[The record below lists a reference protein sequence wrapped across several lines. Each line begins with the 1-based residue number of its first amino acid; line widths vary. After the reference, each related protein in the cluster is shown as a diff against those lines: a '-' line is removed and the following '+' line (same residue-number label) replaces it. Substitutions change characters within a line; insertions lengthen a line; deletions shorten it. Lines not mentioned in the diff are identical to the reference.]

1 MRSLVARNAVSA
13 LGTPA
18 PGKATFKSWNERDFE
33 DQIRVIGLERLR
45 SSLRQRARRWAARD
59 RHLFGVRGTM
69 DADLMITIAFCLYV
83 SLGSLAVVMLVARSI
98 RDDTTKAAEAKRR
111 PPAANPAKGSRSHG
125 RRELQAATAVSELEA
140 KRAEKCG
147 RRR

>member
-1 MRSLVARNAVSA
+1 MRSLVARNAVFA

-18 PGKATFKSWNERDFE
+18 RGKATFKSWNERDFE

-45 SSLRQRARRWAARD
+45 SSLGQRARRWAATD

-83 SLGSLAVVMLVARSI
+83 SLGSLAVVTLVAPSI

-111 PPAANPAKGSRSHG
+111 PAGGEPAERITQRRS
-125 RRELQAATAVSELEA
+125 A
-140 KRAEKCG
+140 
-147 RRR
+147 

>member
-18 PGKATFKSWNERDFE
+18 PGKATFKSWNDRDFE

-59 RHLFGVRGTM
+59 RHLFGVRGH
-69 DADLMITIAFCLYV
+69 DGC
-83 SLGSLAVVMLVARSI
+83 
-98 RDDTTKAAEAKRR
+98 
-111 PPAANPAKGSRSHG
+111 
-125 RRELQAATAVSELEA
+125 
-140 KRAEKCG
+140 
-147 RRR
+147 